1 MQLALSIPGQLAPHQ
16 DNPEG
21 QKHEQVSCWAS
32 CKSQRRPCGCLCL
45 WNAKYHNM
53 STWFGWNHLM
63 KRAWDVQVMGT
74 SQQSTRAKI
83 PGVLVEPLRTASK
96 TLGVANMKNSL
107 PKILPKLRSKQLEL
121 ISKRQRGWP
130 LKFNPA
136 DPESNPQQNGG
147 IPDFFFPGWSKRWL
161 TFFFH

>member
-1 MQLALSIPGQLAPHQ
+1 
-16 DNPEG
+16 
-21 QKHEQVSCWAS
+21 
-32 CKSQRRPCGCLCL
+32 
-45 WNAKYHNM
+45 
-53 STWFGWNHLM
+53 M

-121 ISKRQRGWP
+121 ISKRQRG
-130 LKFNPA
+130 
-136 DPESNPQQNGG
+136 
-147 IPDFFFPGWSKRWL
+147 
-161 TFFFH
+161 